1 MTLGPKFYTKLV
13 LAITRRRKR
22 VRRSYRLESSPNC
35 LNIPNLLSKQDFQK
49 SEFSHKRPL
58 REYLMT
64 RFLYIYIYIYIYI
77 TANTFSFHSILFH
90 LILFILFLVYI
101 IIIIHFILFLFFII
115 YFILSAF
122 AIPAR
127 AATLAAS
134 RYVCVL

>member
-1 MTLGPKFYTKLV
+1 MAPAGILREPIYMTLGPKFYTKLV

-64 RFLYIYIYIYIYI
+64 CFLYI
-77 TANTFSFHSILFH
+77 LL
-90 LILFILFLVYI
+90 LIRF
-101 IIIIHFILFLFFII
+101 HFILFD
-115 YFILSAF
+115 FILSYLF
-122 AIPAR
+122 MVSLYYYYYFISFYCFYSGP
-127 AATLAAS
+127 
-134 RYVCVL
+134 

>member
-64 RFLYIYIYIYIYI
+64 RFLYIYIYI

-90 LILFILFLVYI
+90 LIFFILLLVDI
-101 IIIIHFILFLFFII
+101 IIIIISF
-115 YFILSAF
+115 YFIS
-122 AIPAR
+122 IY
-127 AATLAAS
+127 S
-134 RYVCVL
+134 VS